1 MNKNY
6 ISIGGA
12 QHRVEANWNAITSYL
27 SERGKDTLEGLSDIS
42 KLPPSELAPL
52 MAACINEGNR
62 LDGNDARVTAQWLGE
77 NCGMAQITEFV
88 TVFCRQTSP
97 QIPAEKAKKE

>member
-6 ISIGGA
+6 IHVGGV

-27 SERGKDTLEGLSDIS
+27 SERGKDTLDGLSDIS
-42 KLPPSELAPL
+42 KLPPSELAPM

-88 TVFCRQTSP
+88 TVFCRQMSP
-97 QIPAEKAKKE
+97 KLPDENAKKE